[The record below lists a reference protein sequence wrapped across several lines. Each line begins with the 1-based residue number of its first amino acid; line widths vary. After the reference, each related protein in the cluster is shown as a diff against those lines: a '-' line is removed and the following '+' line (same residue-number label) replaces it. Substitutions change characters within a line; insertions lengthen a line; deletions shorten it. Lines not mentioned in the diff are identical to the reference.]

1 VASPMIVNGA
11 RPPDREYV
19 GFHVTPNAASVT
31 VIIQPDLYETETAWN
46 LTCEGVLFASVPL
59 SKWHETWNETIMGIQ
74 ENSACEFVIMDA
86 FGDGI
91 CCDAGESFYRLYY
104 GENITALGALIAEGG
119 EFELEERWSSW
130 VLPLRPWCCQLILRA
145 VAIENGTN
153 SYIFNTRYS
162 CGSMKETSY

>member
-1 VASPMIVNGA
+1 MIVNGT

-19 GFHVTPNAASVT
+19 GFHVTPYVPSIT

-91 CCDAGESFYRLYY
+91 CCDAGEGFYRR
-104 GENITALGALIAEGG
+104 ENITAPSALLAEGG
-119 EFELEERWSSW
+119 EFEPEER
-130 VLPLRPWCCQLILRA
+130 VEFGVAPLP
-145 VAIENGTN
+145 
-153 SYIFNTRYS
+153 
-162 CGSMKETSY
+162 TSP